1 MIFNDNGGW
10 FMNLFLWFLFHL
22 AFVLWIESFSKLK
35 RMRRR
40 IKTLEKNRKGDKKM
54 SRFLKEMIGK
64 RPTIKGELS
73 EIKDWFVMDVDED
86 WVKLSKTNKKGQKE
100 TKLMRIED
108 IRSVELLED

>member
-1 MIFNDNGGW
+1 
-10 FMNLFLWFLFHL
+10 MNVFLWFLFPMT
-22 AFVLWIESFSKLK
+22 FMVFIFGIDSSNKLK
-35 RMRRR
+35 RMQGR
-40 IKTLEKNRKGDKKM
+40 IKSLERNRKGEKTM